1 MIKSHDM
8 NKSMRRAASWIIGG
22 LAAFTLWVSAITP
35 AQAELR
41 LCNMTTSRI
50 GVSVGYKNK
59 NAWRTEGW
67 WNLRP
72 NSCETLLPGALSSR
86 YFYIHAQDYDRG
98 GEWGGAT
105 PMCTQSKEFT
115 IEGTEDCKER
125 GFDKSKFFEVDTGE
139 QKSWTVQLV
148 DPGKSPAK
156 LP

>member
-1 MIKSHDM
+1 M
-8 NKSMRRAASWIIGG
+8 NESMKRGVTNLVG
-22 LAAFTLWVSAITP
+22 NLAAIGLWVGIPTS

-41 LCNMTTSRI
+41 LCNNTTSRV
-50 GVSVGYKNK
+50 GVAVGFKDK
-59 NAWRTEGW
+59 SAWRTEGW

-72 NSCETLLPGALSSR
+72 NSCETLLSGPLSSR

-98 GEWGGAT
+98 GEWGGTT
-105 PMCTQSKEFT
+105 PMCTQSKSFT

-125 GFDKSKFFEVDTGE
+125 GFERMKFFEVDTGE

>member
-1 MIKSHDM
+1 M
-8 NKSMRRAASWIIGG
+8 NKSMRRVATVTFGG
-22 LAAFTLWVSAITP
+22 LAAFGLWVMAPTP

-50 GVSVGYKNK
+50 GISVGYKNK

-67 WNLRP
+67 WNMRP
-72 NSCETLLPGALSSR
+72 NSCETLVPGVLSSR

-98 GEWGGAT
+98 GEWSGTT
-105 PMCTQSKEFT
+105 PMCTQPKEFT

-125 GFDKSKFFEVDTGE
+125 GFERMKFFEVDTGE

>member
-1 MIKSHDM
+1 MTKSHDM
-8 NKSMRRAASWIIGG
+8 NKSMRRIVTGLVGG
-22 LAAFTLWVSAITP
+22 LAGIGFWVAAPTP

-41 LCNMTTSRI
+41 LCNMTASRI
-50 GVSVGYKNK
+50 GVAVGYKNK

-67 WNLRP
+67 WNIKP
-72 NSCETLLPGALSSR
+72 NSCETLLPGALSSK

-98 GEWGGAT
+98 GEWGGST
-105 PMCTQSKEFT
+105 PMCTQAKQFT
-115 IEGTEDCKER
+115 IEGVEDCKER
-125 GFDKSKFFEVDTGE
+125 GFEKAKFFEVDTGE